1 MGKEK
6 RIARIIGATSLA
18 ALVGIVAVG
27 DEAENLDLQA
37 SVCQDFNQP
46 LVQSG
51 SLVEYSERDLAMK
64 RFNQII
70 DFLVS
75 CDLPQF
81 RYAAGRFSILKQT
94 DYLVVGEPALYVPDP
109 AEIQLHYGEM
119 DGSSVYKIHISQDD
133 LVNDHYQRVDFSI
146 YLLRALRMFEEVSW
160 IDGSAADKTYI
171 DRRNLEAR
179 AWIDTLRVTQVF
191 ENQVV
196 DPTIKLAFEK
206 YRELGE
212 EGFMKYW
219 ERSVALEHLPWI
231 YR

>member
-6 RIARIIGATSLA
+6 NIVRFAGVTSLA
-18 ALVGIVAVG
+18 ILAGIVAAKNG
-27 DEAENLDLQA
+27 GESLDLQV
-37 SVCQDFNQP
+37 SVCRDFDQP
-46 LVQSG
+46 HKLPENPA
-51 SLVEYSERDLAMK
+51 EYSQRDLAMQK
-64 RFNQII
+64 FNQII
-70 DFLVS
+70 DFLAL

-81 RYAAGRFSILKQT
+81 RYAAARFSILKQT